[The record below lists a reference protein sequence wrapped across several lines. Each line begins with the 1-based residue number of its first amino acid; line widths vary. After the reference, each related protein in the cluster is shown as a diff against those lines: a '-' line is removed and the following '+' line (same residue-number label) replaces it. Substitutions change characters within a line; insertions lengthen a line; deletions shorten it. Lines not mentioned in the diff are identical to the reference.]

1 MMVSSISLDVQLFY
15 WIFEGWRA
23 DWLTPIMVFFSDAL
37 KTLPGR
43 IGAVLMWGYL
53 LWRGGKARAFALWLL
68 PVLILTNETSDLLK
82 AWVGRERPCVALPI
96 EALTGKLT
104 SGSFPSAHAA
114 NMSALVGTATALWG
128 RRALLWLFWL
138 PLMVGLSR
146 VYVGVHYPSDV
157 AAGWLL
163 GWLFGWGGV
172 RLALWA
178 RNRKRASKQGI
189 LVVCRATRRFTSACW
204 WWRRLHCCISGGRLS
219 APSSGFCRG
228 QRASASRSS

>member
-1 MMVSSISLDVQLFY
+1 MMVSSDSLDVQLFF

-23 DWLTPIMVFFSDAL
+23 DWLTPIMIFFSDAL
-37 KTLPGR
+37 KTLSGR
-43 IGAVLMWGYL
+43 IGAVLLWGYL
-53 LWRGGKARAFALWLL
+53 LWRGGRARAFALWLL
-68 PVLILTNETSDLLK
+68 PVLILTNETCDFLK
-82 AWVGRERPCVALPI
+82 VWVGRERPCVALPI

-128 RRALLWLFWL
+128 RGALLWLFWL

-163 GWLFGWGGV
+163 GWLYGWGGV

-178 RNRKRASKQGI
+178 WNRRRAS
-189 LVVCRATRRFTSACW
+189 
-204 WWRRLHCCISGGRLS
+204 
-219 APSSGFCRG
+219 
-228 QRASASRSS
+228 

>member
-1 MMVSSISLDVQLFY
+1 MSSHSSDVQLFY

-43 IGAVLMWGYL
+43 VGAVLLWGYL
-53 LWRGGKARAFALWLL
+53 LWRGGKARAFALWLI
-68 PVLILTNETSDLLK
+68 PVLILTNETCDFLK
-82 AWVGRERPCVALPI
+82 VWVGRERPCVALPI

-114 NMSALVGTATALWG
+114 NMGAVVALAGAIGGWRQALYWG
-128 RRALLWLFWL
+128 WL

-157 AAGWLL
+157 LGGWLL
-163 GWLFGWGGV
+163 GALYGWGVGW
-172 RLALWA
+172 LWCKITA
-178 RNRKRASKQGI
+178 RRVS
-189 LVVCRATRRFTSACW
+189 TPSE
-204 WWRRLHCCISGGRLS
+204 SS
-219 APSSGFCRG
+219 PSSRG
-228 QRASASRSS
+228 E

>member
-1 MMVSSISLDVQLFY
+1 MMVSSDSLDVQLFY

-43 IGAVLMWGYL
+43 IGAALLWGYL
-53 LWRGGKARAFALWLL
+53 LRRGGRARAFALWLL
-68 PVLILTNETSDLLK
+68 PVLILTNETCDFLK

-96 EALTGKLT
+96 ETLTGKLT

-163 GWLFGWGGV
+163 GWLYGWGGV

-178 RNRKRASKQGI
+178 WRHTRK
-189 LVVCRATRRFTSACW
+189 
-204 WWRRLHCCISGGRLS
+204 HSGV
-219 APSSGFCRG
+219 
-228 QRASASRSS
+228 

>member
-1 MMVSSISLDVQLFY
+1 M
-15 WIFEGWRA
+15 
-23 DWLTPIMVFFSDAL
+23 
-37 KTLPGR
+37 
-43 IGAVLMWGYL
+43 GA
-53 LWRGGKARAFALWLL
+53 RRAFALWLI
-68 PVLILTNETSDLLK
+68 PVLIVTNESCDFLK

-163 GWLFGWGGV
+163 GWLYGWGGV

-178 RNRKRASKQGI
+178 WNRRRAS
-189 LVVCRATRRFTSACW
+189 
-204 WWRRLHCCISGGRLS
+204 
-219 APSSGFCRG
+219 
-228 QRASASRSS
+228 